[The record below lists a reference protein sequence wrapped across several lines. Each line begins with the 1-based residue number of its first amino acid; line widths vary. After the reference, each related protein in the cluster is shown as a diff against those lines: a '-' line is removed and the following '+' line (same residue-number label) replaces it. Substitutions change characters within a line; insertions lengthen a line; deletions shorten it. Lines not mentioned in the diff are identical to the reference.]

1 MSSSYYPRFLCH
13 TSQQLPKLRIVD
25 MLITAFIYSLK
36 RENKKFI
43 TDEIIKLVKDSL
55 DEHEVKVTF

>member
-1 MSSSYYPRFLCH
+1 
-13 TSQQLPKLRIVD
+13 